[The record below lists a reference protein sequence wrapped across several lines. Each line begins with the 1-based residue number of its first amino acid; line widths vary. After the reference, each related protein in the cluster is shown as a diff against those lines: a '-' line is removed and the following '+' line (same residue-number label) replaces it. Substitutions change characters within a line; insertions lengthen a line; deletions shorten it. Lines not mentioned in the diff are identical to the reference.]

1 MTPEELTDDT
11 PRLRLILRLDSHSA
25 HMLILQPGRDASLSA
40 VQSFASEFSFEGI
53 KALVYDNPELL
64 GDFES
69 IDLIFATRQFFT
81 APEGSDELLDSM
93 AEAMLPD
100 YDADRTILR
109 DGIICY
115 ALPSELH
122 NFLTRTFACA
132 RFHHSLSICSHR
144 ITEPGVYALCD
155 ADGMS
160 LLRQT
165 DRLEYLN
172 RLPAVAPADCAY
184 YILAV
189 AQADDSIFL
198 SAESTD
204 EISSLIIQVNPNIK
218 ILPLS
223 LPEPL
228 VKLRQQTGAP
238 LDMLLL

>member
-1 MTPEELTDDT
+1 MTPQLTDDDT
-11 PRLRLILRLDSHSA
+11 LRLRLILRLDSRTA
-25 HMLILQPGRDASLSA
+25 HMVILPPGRDAAPSA
-40 VQSFASEFSFEGI
+40 AKTFACEFSLNGI
-53 KALVYDNPELL
+53 KSLVYDNPELL

-69 IDLIFATRQFFT
+69 TDLIFATREFFT
-81 APEGSDELLDSM
+81 APEGTDELIEAM

-100 YDADRTILR
+100 YDTDRTLLR

-132 RFHHSLSICSHR
+132 RFHHCLSLCADR
-144 ITEPGVYALCD
+144 LTEPGVYAL
-155 ADGMS
+155 ADGDGLT
-160 LLRQT
+160 LLRLT

-189 AQADDSIFL
+189 AQADDPVFL
-198 SAESTD
+198 SADSAE
-204 EISSLIIQVNPNIK
+204 EITALIAQVNPNAK

-223 LPEPL
+223 LCEPL

-238 LDMLLL
+238 LDTLFL